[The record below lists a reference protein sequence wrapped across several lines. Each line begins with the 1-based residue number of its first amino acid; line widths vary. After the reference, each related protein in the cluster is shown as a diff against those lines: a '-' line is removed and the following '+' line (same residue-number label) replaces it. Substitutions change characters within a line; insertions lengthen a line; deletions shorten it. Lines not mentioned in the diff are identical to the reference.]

1 MIEAFA
7 RINAHMMTALRADR
21 EIGLDI
27 GVIENRFTIA
37 ALYPQALGHSL
48 TISRITLLDLG
59 RKNFINPAHG
69 AIVTILV
76 SDLMRGGF
84 HE

>member
-7 RINAHMMTALRADR
+7 RINAHVVTALRTNR

-27 GVIENRFTIA
+27 GVVQNRFTTT

-48 TISRITLLDLG
+48 AISRITLLDLG